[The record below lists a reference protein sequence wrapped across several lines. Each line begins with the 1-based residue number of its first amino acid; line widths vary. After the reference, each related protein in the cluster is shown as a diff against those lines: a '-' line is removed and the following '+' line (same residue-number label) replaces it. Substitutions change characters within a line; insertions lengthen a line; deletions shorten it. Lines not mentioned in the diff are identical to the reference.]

1 MPQSVADWILKTQG
15 LNKHVDPSLPT
26 NPMIR
31 SETVLLGART
41 QFQDEETLV
50 KAGSKYPSMNDFTA
64 IGLVQSATV
73 QQNKNIQRLWEI
85 ASNRLFMIPGRY
97 TVGASLSR
105 TLLDGQSL
113 MRAMY
118 GLEELELGDAGFAGD
133 NSSYIMNLA
142 STFLDK
148 PCDLLFLFFNQVN
161 KPLGGFFLEDA
172 FINQHQMT
180 LSSSNTVVIENIG
193 LLASRIVSLSVS

>member
-73 QQNKNIQRLWEI
+73 QQNKNI
-85 ASNRLFMIPGRY
+85 ASMGNCF
-97 TVGASLSR
+97 
-105 TLLDGQSL
+105 Q
-113 MRAMY
+113 
-118 GLEELELGDAGFAGD
+118 
-133 NSSYIMNLA
+133 
-142 STFLDK
+142 
-148 PCDLLFLFFNQVN
+148 
-161 KPLGGFFLEDA
+161 
-172 FINQHQMT
+172 
-180 LSSSNTVVIENIG
+180 
-193 LLASRIVSLSVS
+193 